1 MVKIPHADEGSICP
15 LHNKD
20 TSEVCH
26 KCPWWTR
33 IMGKNPQSE
42 EMIDDWRCAIALVP
56 MLLVENSQMQ
66 RHTTAAVETFRN
78 GVIETVAEA
87 VSVAAAQ
94 TMGDRRLLDASRDHH
109 N

>member
-1 MVKIPHADEGSICP
+1 
-15 LHNKD
+15 
-20 TSEVCH
+20 
-26 KCPWWTR
+26 
-33 IMGKNPQSE
+33 
-42 EMIDDWRCAIALVP
+42 
-56 MLLVENSQMQ
+56 MQ

-94 TMGDRRLLDASRDHH
+94 TMGDRRLLDARRDHH